1 MAKNF
6 NKGIDNVF
14 SSTTSE
20 KGNVFSATVKG
31 LDEKKEVVKAGE
43 SGEKG
48 KAGEVE
54 TILTESKKKKE
65 ENAAMVAYNLRY
77 PKELQKRIKRFCIEH
92 DGIDMKDVFTQGAI
106 MFMNENKKTGI
117 GALVD

>member
-20 KGNVFSATVKG
+20 KANVFSATVKG
-31 LDEKKEVVKAGE
+31 LDGIRIEETVEKEKVEEKEQPNPQTKANKKENV
-43 SGEKG
+43 S
-48 KAGEVE
+48 
-54 TILTESKKKKE
+54 
-65 ENAAMVAYNLRY
+65 AMVAYNIRY
-77 PKELQKRIKRFCIEH
+77 PKDLQKRIKRFCIEN

-106 MFMNENKKTGI
+106 MFMNDYKRKGI
-117 GALVD
+117 GTLID

>member
-6 NKGIDNVF
+6 KKGIDNVF

-31 LDEKKEVVKAGE
+31 LDGKREEKVSEQSAVPEPEPVQ
-43 SGEKG
+43 
-48 KAGEVE
+48 
-54 TILTESKKKKE
+54 TESKKTTKKE

-77 PKELQKRIKRFCIEH
+77 QKELQKRIKRFCIEN

-106 MFMNENKKTGI
+106 MFMNDYKKKGI
-117 GALVD
+117 GTLVD